1 MRNVWKSINDNKM
14 IKKTI
19 KIAKDLGMKMNV
31 RKCRED
37 YNRTK
42 EMDDYYLDKYYYCLL
57 NR

>member
-31 RKCRED
+31 RKRRED

-42 EMDDYYLDKYYYCLL
+42 EMDDYYLDKYCY
-57 NR
+57 